1 MRRTSA
7 VRTGFVP
14 LLLILTLVACSP
26 GSPSNSGRRVPPVRT
41 VTPQTS
47 PPPPT
52 ATPSRPAGPPFA
64 VGTISRV
71 FTDTSRTVPRAH
83 TLTGRPGP
91 RVLPTVIL
99 YPAEGAGAGPIRDAA
114 PAGRRYPLVVF
125 APGFD
130 RGPSSYRPLLRSWAR
145 AGYVVAGVTFPLTN
159 PNAIGG
165 LDEYDIVHQPADVRF
180 VITQILQATRD
191 GHGILRH
198 LVDPAEIAVAGHSD
212 GAQTAILVGAA
223 GCCRDPRVD
232 AIVPMAGANLPT
244 GTYFATAIPT
254 LVMQGTADPISPEP
268 VALHVYAIAK
278 PPKYLL
284 LLHGADHLEP
294 FAGTSRWERVVSKV
308 SISFLDRYLRSSPTP
323 IRLPTAG
330 RRLASLTDVAPLG

>member
-1 MRRTSA
+1 MRTTSA
-7 VRTGFVP
+7 SV
-14 LLLILTLVACSP
+14 LLLLALVAAGCSL
-26 GSPSNSGRRVPPVRT
+26 GTRESSTRRAPTLRSVVPPAIA
-41 VTPQTS
+41 
-47 PPPPT
+47 PPPT
-52 ATPSRPAGPPFA
+52 QTPSRPVGPPFT
-64 VGTISRV
+64 VGTVRRV
-71 FTDTSRTVPRAH
+71 FTDTSRTVPGTH
-83 TLTGRPGP
+83 TVTGMPGP
-91 RVLPTVIL
+91 RVLPTLIL
-99 YPAEGAGAGPIRDAA
+99 YPAEGPGGGPVPGAT
-114 PAGRRYPLVVF
+114 PAGHGFPLVVF

-145 AGYVVAGVTFPLTN
+145 AGYVVAAVTFPLTN

-180 VITQILQATRD
+180 VITQMLRATRT
-191 GHGILRH
+191 GRGILRH

-232 AIVPMAGANLPT
+232 AIVPMAGANLPA
-244 GTYFATAIPT
+244 GTFFASPIPT

-284 LLHGADHLEP
+284 LLRGADHLEP
-294 FAGTSRWERVVSKV
+294 FAGAGPWERVVSAV
-308 SISFLDRYLRSSPTP
+308 SIAFLDRYLEGASIP
-323 IRLPTAG
+323 IEVPAAQ
-330 RRLASLTDVAPLG
+330 RRLATLTHVGG